1 MIYIAYGANLNKLNM
16 RHRCPNAVSVGS
28 SKIKD
33 YKLIFNNVAS
43 IVTSPRDHVEV
54 GLWKITNIC
63 EKSLDRF
70 EGYPSLYR
78 KDNLEQGMVYIM
90 NHDGMAVPNESY
102 FDTIA
107 QGYRDFELDRSYLDK
122 ALMEAYDY

>member
-1 MIYIAYGANLNKLNM
+1 MIYIAYGANLNKSNM
-16 RHRCPNAVSVGS
+16 RCRCPKAVSIGS

-43 IVTSPRDHVEV
+43 IVKSPGNHVEV

-78 KDNLEQGMVYIM
+78 KEKLEQGMVYIM
-90 NHDGMAVPNESY
+90 NHEGIAIPNESY
-102 FDTIA
+102 FNTIA
-107 QGYRDFELDRSYLDK
+107 QGYRDFELDRSYLDR
-122 ALMEAYDY
+122 ALMETYDY